1 MSGISFTGV
10 GSGLPVNDIV
20 NGLVNA
26 EKAPFESR
34 SATKKTNLTTS
45 ISAVGTLKSEL
56 DKLQASL
63 EDLSTKDKFQKRT
76 VSGGDD
82 FFSITSDKTA
92 QTGQFDIQVNNLAK
106 AHKVAS
112 ASFTN
117 EETLGTG
124 TLSIGTTSGTS
135 SFNVDVS
142 STDTLKDI
150 RDKINLASD
159 NESTIATILTDSD
172 GSQRLVMTA
181 KETGV
186 ENGLDITVS
195 GASGRLAEFD
205 KNNADVATKLTQL
218 TPPLNASITI
228 DGAITITNSTNEFK
242 NAIGGITIDLK
253 KSHDVDDNVSSIKV
267 SENNDVIKET
277 LKKFVEAYNAYNK
290 LSDEIGES
298 GGEEGSNGGVLSG
311 DSMLRSL
318 NSRLRTSISSS
329 FSDGDTGTLTLS
341 QLGVTADRYGKFSFD
356 EDKLNEQLDK
366 SPNAVQA
373 FFLGE
378 ESTPGFSV
386 AMTEMLNDY
395 TKNDGLLDGRVDSYN
410 SQVKDLEK
418 SVESF
423 DKKIKKLEARLFSQY
438 NAMDLLVGSLK
449 STTGGVLQ
457 QLTNIPNYNRN

>member
-56 DKLQASL
+56 DKLQESL

-82 FFSITSDKTA
+82 FFSVTSDKKA
-92 QTGQFDIQVNNLAK
+92 QTGQFDIKVNNLAK

-117 EETLGTG
+117 EETLGAG
-124 TLSIGTTSGTS
+124 TLSIGTTGGAS
-135 SFNVDVS
+135 SFNIDVTA
-142 STDTLKDI
+142 TDTLKEV
-150 RDKINLASD
+150 RDKINAASD

-181 KETGV
+181 KKTGI
-186 ENGLDITVS
+186 ENALDITVS
-195 GASGRLAEFD
+195 GAAGRLAELD
-205 KNNADVATKLTQL
+205 KTNVDPATKLTQL
-218 TPPLNASITI
+218 TPPLDASITI
-228 DGAITITNSTNEFK
+228 DGAITITNSDNEFK
-242 NAIGGITIDLK
+242 NAIAGVTIDLK
-253 KSHDVDDNVSSIKV
+253 KSHGADDDVSNIKV

-277 LKKFVEAYNAYNK
+277 LEKFVKAYNAYNK
-290 LSDEIGES
+290 LSDEISES
-298 GGEEGSNGGVLSG
+298 GKEGSNGGVLSG

-318 NSRLRTSISSS
+318 NSRLRSSMS
-329 FSDGDTGTLTLS
+329 SAYSAGDSGTLTLS
-341 QLGVTADRYGKFSFD
+341 QLGVTADQYGKLEFD
-356 EDKLNEQLDK
+356 VEKLNEQLEK
-366 SPNAVQA
+366 SPKAVEA
-373 FFLGE
+373 FFLGDE
-378 ESTPGFSV
+378 ATPGFAV
-386 AMTEMLNDY
+386 ALTERLNDY
-395 TKNDGLLDGRVDSYN
+395 TKKNGLLDNRVDSYN

-418 SVESF
+418 SVEAF
-423 DKKIKKLEARLFSQY
+423 GKKMDKLEARLFSQY

-449 STTGGVLQ
+449 STTSGVLS
-457 QLTNIPNYNRN
+457 QLANVPNYNRN

>member
-56 DKLQASL
+56 DKLQESL

-76 VSGGDD
+76 VSGDDD
-82 FFSITSDKTA
+82 FISVTSDKKA
-92 QTGQFDIQVNNLAK
+92 QTGQFDIKVNNLAK
-106 AHKVAS
+106 SHKVAS

-124 TLSIGTTSGTS
+124 TLSIGTTGGSS
-135 SFNVDVS
+135 SFDVDVTA
-142 STDTLKDI
+142 TDTLKDV
-150 RDKINLASD
+150 RDKINSASD

-181 KETGV
+181 KESGI

-195 GASGRLAEFD
+195 GASGRLAELD
-205 KNNADVATKLTQL
+205 KGNVDPVTKLTQL
-218 TPPLNASITI
+218 TPPLDASITI
-228 DGAITITNSTNEFK
+228 DGAINITNSSNTFE
-242 NAIGGITIDLK
+242 NAIAGVTIDLK
-253 KSHDVDDNVSSIKV
+253 KSHGVDDDVSNIKV

-290 LSDEIGES
+290 LADEVGEA
-298 GGEEGSNGGVLSG
+298 GGAGSNGGVLSG

-318 NSRLRTSISSS
+318 NSRLRTSMSSS
-329 FSDGDTGTLTLS
+329 YSDGETGKLTLS

-356 EDKLNEQLDK
+356 EEKLNEQLEL
-366 SPNAVQA
+366 SPKAVEA
-373 FFLGE
+373 FFLGDDA
-378 ESTPGFSV
+378 TPGFAV
-386 AMTEMLNDY
+386 AITETLNDY
-395 TKNDGLLDGRVDSYN
+395 TKKDGLLDSRVDSYN
-410 SQVKDLEK
+410 TQVKDLEE
-418 SVESF
+418 SVEAF
-423 DKKIKKLEARLFSQY
+423 GKKMDKLEARLFSQY

-449 STTGGVLQ
+449 STTSGVLS
-457 QLTNIPNYNRN
+457 QLANVPNYNSK